1 MRWKRWKI
9 RPLLV
14 LGPDGVN
21 LQLLEDVRVEGEAL
35 NLATDLLKLLTDPGG
50 DDLLVRGLLDL
61 ACQRE
66 NNAMFCWVT

>member
-1 MRWKRWKI
+1 MSHSSGSWVIQERLLSLAILRWKNKTNAHKLGEI

-35 NLATDLLKLLTDPGG
+35 NLATDLL
-50 DDLLVRGLLDL
+50 
-61 ACQRE
+61 
-66 NNAMFCWVT
+66 

>member
-14 LGPDGVN
+14 LGPDGVY
-21 LQLLEDVRVEGEAL
+21 LELLEDFRVEGEAL